1 MYNDDADGLDGD
13 LLREV
18 VFLYE
23 DASNQRV
30 LHVANFD
37 SEQTHQELAWTLA
50 VESDTFRIAS
60 GDRDGDGRA
69 STLGRAKLRGS
80 YAPGIGVSTA
90 LGFAI
95 VVLFHLLVGARLYMP
110 MVSPGR
116 IIRYA
121 VLLYPQD
128 YLLVAGLLFA
138 LHTLAP
144 RWTRLGGWLTVA
156 ALGLISVV
164 RLVQYDALI
173 NSGEYLAVEGLQ
185 HADLTYLFVTPA
197 VIGRYVL
204 ARRERLV

>member
-1 MYNDDADGLDGD
+1 MP
-13 LLREV
+13 
-18 VFLYE
+18 
-23 DASNQRV
+23 
-30 LHVANFD
+30 
-37 SEQTHQELAWTLA
+37 
-50 VESDTFRIAS
+50 
-60 GDRDGDGRA
+60 
-69 STLGRAKLRGS
+69 TLGRAKLRGS
-80 YAPGIGVSTA
+80 YARAIWVSTA

-95 VVLFHLLVGARLYMP
+95 VALFHLVVGAQLYMP

-121 VLLYPQD
+121 VALYPQD
-128 YLLVAGLLFA
+128 YLLVAGLLFM
-138 LHTLAP
+138 LHTLSA